1 MKLNTLKNTI
11 TIFALAFVMML
22 GASGFAGAQTDRKAQ
37 REQQKID
44 KQQRKVW
51 ERQAKLED
59 RNIKLNQRR
68 EQIRLRNMRKNRTE
82 NAETNRY
89 RISRDGT
96 YYQTDNRGV
105 ELLKQAVNTGYQ
117 EGYRAGRNDRN
128 SRRTSSF
135 ANSVV
140 YRKGNY
146 GYQSYVESGQYQYYF
161 KQGFERG
168 YEDGFNSRYENGRN
182 DNGTINILGNILENI
197 LTVEKY

>member
-1 MKLNTLKNTI
+1 MKSNTLKRTI
-11 TIFALAFVMML
+11 TILAFAFVLIL
-22 GASGFAGAQTDRKAQ
+22 GTGEFAGAQTDRQ
-37 REQQKID
+37 TEREQRKIE

-59 RNIKLNQRR
+59 RSIKLNQRR
-68 EQIRLRNMRKNRTE
+68 EQIRLRNMRRQTA

-89 RISRDGT
+89 RINRDGA
-96 YYQTDNRGV
+96 YYQTDERGV

-128 SRRTSSF
+128 SRRASSY
-135 ANSVV
+135 NTSVV

-168 YEDGFNSRYENGRN
+168 YQDGFNSRYENGRN
-182 DNGTINILGNILENI
+182 DNGAINILGNILENI

>member
-1 MKLNTLKNTI
+1 MKSNTLKRTI
-11 TIFALAFVMML
+11 TIFALAFAVLL
-22 GASGFAGAQTDRKAQ
+22 GTGEFAKAQTDRKSQ
-37 REQQKID
+37 REQQKIE

-68 EQIRLRNMRKNRTE
+68 EQIRLRNMRNRTVSTE
-82 NAETNRY
+82 NNRF
-89 RISRDGT
+89 RVNRDGA

-128 SRRTSSF
+128 GRRSSSYN
-135 ANSVV
+135 NSVV

-146 GYQSYVESGQYQYYF
+146 GYQSYVDSKQYQYYF
-161 KQGFERG
+161 QQGFQRG
-168 YEDGFNSRYENGRN
+168 YEDGFNSRYENGTN
-182 DNGTINILGNILENI
+182 NNGAINILGNILENI
-197 LTVEKY
+197 LTFESY